1 MNFAGLAVLIGVIFG
16 LFITAAMYMAIHTD
30 GKLMGKYDEKQ
41 ILARGRSYTYAFYT
55 LVVSNL
61 ILMVLYAM
69 NVPVPFEPYIAL
81 FIAMLPSG
89 FVQGFFSIWNDA
101 DVGLNARKKTMLRTY
116 IIVGALN
123 LLLAVFFIATRTM
136 YVDGKFNIGFVSLL
150 CGIMM
155 FFMVAV
161 TCIRDRLRKKEEEED

>member
-1 MNFAGLAVLIGVIFG
+1 MNVTGIAFSVGLIFG
-16 LFITAAMYMAIHTD
+16 LFLVLVLYMAIHTD
-30 GKLMGKYDEKQ
+30 GKVMGKYDEKQ

-55 LVVSNL
+55 LVASNM
-61 ILMVLYAM
+61 IMMALYAM
-69 NVPVPFEPYIAL
+69 NVPVPFEPFIAF

-116 IIVGALN
+116 IIIGALN
-123 LLLAVFFIATRTM
+123 LLLAIFFIATGMM
-136 YVDGKFNIGFVSLL
+136 YVDGKFTIGLVALL
-150 CGIMM
+150 CGFMM

-161 TCIRDRLRKKEEEED
+161 TCIKNRIRAKEEEED